1 MTAWQEIRDLIT
13 ERRTGALADQVIEL
27 SEAER
32 AEVAARLPEF
42 VTELRDTAARLAREY
57 WIRELGRGEEVAGW
71 PAWARAEAE
80 VAVRWRVGN
89 AMQAFEAPMRVAGA
103 GTIAGPA
110 AVATWLTRRDLT
122 SRWAP
127 VLETDDLLR
136 VLTARPAVWR
146 ADVAARLTERI
157 RRPDDRIVPLAL
169 RLMRDCAASLP
180 GAAAPSPGQPAG
192 PPEREA

>member
-1 MTAWQEIRDLIT
+1 MSAWQDIRDLIT
-13 ERRTGALADQVIEL
+13 ERRTGALADRVIGL

-42 VTELRDTAARLAREY
+42 VKELRDTAAELAREY
-57 WIRELGRGEEVAGW
+57 WIAEQGLGEEEDGW

-89 AMQAFEAPMRVAGA
+89 AMQAFETPMRIAGA
-103 GTIAGPA
+103 GTISDPA

-127 VLETDDLLR
+127 EPETDDLIR
-136 VLTARPAVWR
+136 VLIARPAVWR

-169 RLMRDCAASLP
+169 RLIRACAA
-180 GAAAPSPGQPAG
+180 
-192 PPEREA
+192 R